1 VSEIDGESSGQS
13 AASIGLLAMVIARV
27 RGVLPRR
34 SDYADLRHSWRGDLV
49 AGVTV
54 GVVAL
59 PLALAFGITSGLGAD
74 AGLITAIVAGLVAA
88 IFGGSNVQVA
98 GPTGAM
104 TVVLVPIVARH
115 GVDGRL
121 PGRSPRRV
129 RHRRRRP
136 RGIRPL
142 PRVHTLAGDR
152 GVHRRDRGHHL
163 PAAGAR
169 ALSASHALRARTQR
183 SSRRESA
190 LGDAL
195 GEPDMWWA
203 VALVGIVVAVMVV
216 ARLGSTAGSRRRSSR
231 VDRRDARRAMSGTSM
246 SR

>member
-1 VSEIDGESSGQS
+1 VSEIDGESSAQS

-115 GVDGRL
+115 GPDGVFLVGLLAGSSSSSPASRDSAATSRSY
-121 PGRSPRRV
+121 PGR
-129 RHRRRRP
+129 
-136 RGIRPL
+136 
-142 PRVHTLAGDR
+142 
-152 GVHRRDRGHHL
+152 
-163 PAAGAR
+163 
-169 ALSASHALRARTQR
+169 
-183 SSRRESA
+183 
-190 LGDAL
+190 
-195 GEPDMWWA
+195 
-203 VALVGIVVAVMVV
+203 
-216 ARLGSTAGSRRRSSR
+216 
-231 VDRRDARRAMSGTSM
+231 
-246 SR
+246 